1 VFDGQGQ
8 DGLAKDTK
16 GRAPSQP
23 TENEKIEVIYRPIET
38 GQAQTF
44 VCTRTGHGHNACKPE
59 SICILDDHAS
69 VRQSIVHLLD
79 SCQLKARSFEDPEDF
94 LADASKHTVDLAVLD
109 VRMPKMNGL
118 EVQARLREM
127 SPETKVIVMS
137 ANGVPEMRAAA
148 LKAGAITFLEKPFD
162 AELFLF
168 LARQV
173 LSPVVP

>member
-1 VFDGQGQ
+1 
-8 DGLAKDTK
+8 
-16 GRAPSQP
+16 
-23 TENEKIEVIYRPIET
+23 
-38 GQAQTF
+38 
-44 VCTRTGHGHNACKPE
+44 
-59 SICILDDHAS
+59 
-69 VRQSIVHLLD
+69 
-79 SCQLKARSFEDPEDF
+79 
-94 LADASKHTVDLAVLD
+94 
-109 VRMPKMNGL
+109 MPKMNGL